1 MADDKGVSGPDR
13 PHAPQC
19 KNASPAGGAPRA
31 PHHGAPSAPHHGAPR
46 APHHGA
52 PGDVLPSIADG
63 LEPAELADGAA
74 HIALDDESFRVELSG
89 VIPHL
94 RAFARSLSGSVDLA
108 DDLVQETLLKAW
120 NARLRFEA
128 GTNIRAWTFI
138 ILRNLFLSQIRRN
151 RFRGEWD
158 DATADRVLSAPAAQ
172 DKHVELSDLYRAMQ
186 QLPDAQREALILIGA
201 GGFSYEEAAE
211 ISGVA
216 VGTVKSRVARAR
228 AALEMLIESGHLPTR
243 QSGDKGGSAAMGTL
257 LGEVDRLA
265 GD

>member
-1 MADDKGVSGPDR
+1 MANG
-13 PHAPQC
+13 APL
-19 KNASPAGGAPRA
+19 GGAPPLLLRSMTDA
-31 PHHGAPSAPHHGAPR
+31 VRSMTDALLPAAEAGALPHTP
-46 APHHGA
+46 
-52 PGDVLPSIADG
+52 
-63 LEPAELADGAA
+63 
-74 HIALDDESFRVELSG
+74 LDDESFRIELSG

-158 DATADRVLSAPAAQ
+158 DVTADRVLSAPAAQ

-228 AALEMLIESGHLPTR
+228 AALEAVIESGNLPTR
-243 QSGDKGGSAAMGTL
+243 HFGDKGGSAAMGTL
-257 LGEVDRLA
+257 LGEVDRLS